1 MNLQPIDT
9 TFAETLLI
17 DSINVMPSNYGEAEV
32 SVYCYF
38 PNLRQL
44 YVYFM
49 SMDVYNRI
57 DVTTF
62 YGYLKTV
69 YHLPITEADIVEVDS
84 ENTPV
89 CSF

>member
-1 MNLQPIDT
+1 MNILPIDT
-9 TFAETLLI
+9 TFSQTLQI
-17 DSINVMPSNYGEAEV
+17 DSINVMPSNYGEAQV

-38 PNLRQL
+38 PNLKQL

-57 DVTTF
+57 DVSTY

-69 YHLPITEADIVEVDS
+69 FHLPVEASDIIEAESVKY
-84 ENTPV
+84 P
-89 CSF
+89 F